1 MAKLKQLWQFDSEQA
16 KTIRHRVHTIQL
28 ADVDDPDLYIA
39 EPIYKWQQTDAG
51 KYVME
56 HSCPQASWHRHMNT
70 NTYGYEYFITAY
82 FTPEQLTYWK
92 LKFE

>member
-1 MAKLKQLWQFDSEQA
+1 MKDFISFDSTEA
-16 KTIRHRVHTIQL
+16 KTIRYRVHTILL
-28 ADVDDPDLYIA
+28 ADVDDPDLYVA
-39 EPIYKWQQTDAG
+39 EPIYKWQQTEAG

-56 HSCPQASWHRHMNT
+56 HSCPKANWHRHINVA
-70 NTYGYEYFITAY
+70 TYWYEYFITAY